1 MQDNTI
7 LYSSDRKVV
16 FMKVVSYLV
25 NYNISKFEIHRSSTT
40 PEIQTCC
47 ELLNSIFSCSS
58 QHTFFIEVVPHLVSY
73 NISKFEIH
81 RSSTNPEI
89 QLVNY
94 NISKFEIPRSCITQ
108 EIQLFICSKT
118 IGCPKFSSIGEEQRL
133 QKFDR

>member
-16 FMKVVSYLV
+16 FMKVVPYLV

-47 ELLNSIFSCSS
+47 ELLNSIVSCSS

-89 QLVNY
+89 QIFETSQQLRNLQESDCHVWSFNTL
-94 NISKFEIPRSCITQ
+94 ISVAQTEMVPS
-108 EIQLFICSKT
+108 
-118 IGCPKFSSIGEEQRL
+118 
-133 QKFDR
+133 

>member
-16 FMKVVSYLV
+16 FMKVVPYLV

-40 PEIQTCC
+40 PEIQHAF
-47 ELLNSIFSCSS
+47 L
-58 QHTFFIEVVPHLVSY
+58 IEVVP
-73 NISKFEIH
+73 
-81 RSSTNPEI
+81 